1 MPNPCDYGHTGVIN
15 GETLRLYTRAEC
27 ENTLGG
33 NFGGDGTCYENGTG
47 KPFSYDCRNEPIPQS
62 SAVSGLSSLLSGGSA
77 SPAPQWWWWAGGAGA
92 AWLAWKTLM
101 KK

>member
-1 MPNPCDYGHTGVIN
+1 MPNPCDYGRTGVIN

-92 AWLAWKTLM
+92 AYLLYKM
-101 KK
+101 VSKK